1 MNILI
6 SGATGN
12 VGIEICKLLQEGHHG
27 QQVFAGVRIPQKE
40 SEFQRRFPSI
50 QLKEFDFDRP
60 DKFPSYLAG
69 MDVLFFLRPPQ
80 ISNVKKYFEPLIAAC
95 IGAKIKHLV
104 FLSVQGADKSRLIP
118 HHKIERLIRTSG
130 IPFTFLRPAYFMQ
143 NFTTIL
149 RNDILRKNRVYL
161 PAGKAKF
168 TLIDVNDLAAVAVE
182 ILSKP
187 DPHRNKAYDL
197 TNSEQMDFSGMCGV
211 LSKVL
216 GRKVRFVSPNP
227 LRFFLQKRKEGVA
240 TPYILVMILL
250 HYLPRFQPT
259 PPTSATLEQIVGRK
273 ASTFEEFVRREK
285 SKFDDGCH
293 R

>member
-12 VGIEICKLLQEGHHG
+12 VGIEICELLQGGDHAH
-27 QQVFAGVRIPQKE
+27 QVFAGHRTPQNE

-50 QLKEFDFDRP
+50 QLKELDFDRP
-60 DKFPSYLAG
+60 DEFPSYLAG
-69 MDVLFFLRPPQ
+69 MDVLFLLRPPQ
-80 ISNVKKYFEPLIAAC
+80 ISDVKKYFEPIIAAC
-95 IGAKIKHLV
+95 FGAKIKHLV
-104 FLSVQGADKSRLIP
+104 FLSVQGADKSWLIP
-118 HHKIERLIRTSG
+118 HHKIEKLIRSSG

-149 RNDILRKNRVYL
+149 RNEILEKNRIFL

-168 TLIDVNDLAAVAVE
+168 NLIDVNDLAAVAVE
-182 ILSKP
+182 ILLEP
-187 DPHRNKAYDL
+187 APHRNKAYDL
-197 TNSEQMDFSGMCGV
+197 TNSEQMGFSGMCGV

-216 GRKVRFVSPNP
+216 GREIRFVSPNP
-227 LRFFLQKRKEGVA
+227 LTFFIQKRKEGVPA
-240 TPYILVMILL
+240 PYILVMILL

-259 PPTSATLEQIVGRK
+259 PPTTAWLEQIAGRK
-273 ASTFEEFVRREK
+273 ATTFEGFVQREK
-285 SKFDDGCH
+285 SKFEDVHH